1 MPAGSK
7 PGERRGGKKPGT
19 KNKATRE
26 REALAAQVI
35 IDGAQK
41 RGAPVLAKDVLER
54 LMKLSEQQIYRYQP
68 TPREEVKKG
77 VEPNPEGDL
86 GLFGD
91 WIDRTAFMAKEL
103 AKYQSPTFKA
113 VMVSTSPGES
123 NPPQKQ
129 IEGQANGATGEDR
142 LQKASQSYL
151 MLVKGGGR

>member
-68 TPREEVKKG
+68 TAPEDVKKG
-77 VEPNPEGDL
+77 AQPNPEGNL

-91 WIDRTAFMAKEL
+91 WIDRTAYMAKEL

-113 VMVSTSPGES
+113 VMVSTTPGES
-123 NPPQKQ
+123 NPPPKQ
-129 IEGQANGATGEDR
+129 IDADANGISGEDR
-142 LQKASQSYL
+142 VARASQTYL
-151 MLVKGGGR
+151 MLVKGGR